1 MGSGAGAGADQI
13 QPANKVPGACAG
25 LRCHVPVPLADQ
37 SQPANKMQ
45 GASPGLRCYV
55 PVPMPFG
62 VNRRIACRV
71 PVPVPGFGAGAR
83 QSQSATEVRGSVPVP
98 VFGAVCLGLQVPGAG
113 AGL

>member
-1 MGSGAGAGADQI
+1 MLCAGAD
-13 QPANKVPGACAG
+13 AV
-25 LRCHVPVPLADQ
+25 R
-37 SQPANKMQ
+37 SQPANK
-45 GASPGLRCYV
+45 
-55 PVPMPFG
+55 
-62 VNRRIACRV
+62 V